1 MIPYAICLAI
11 IILFFIILTT
21 EIVRQYKIIHNAWLR
36 ISICVILTIL
46 CKLSFSYIFC
56 GLEYEDSYVFSFCAK
71 QFNQGIYSSRFLID
85 AISVGSLETPFETCT
100 YGGHFITYS
109 VYLSI
114 FTKLFGWSFSVISLA
129 NSIITFYILLILSSF
144 KKEFT
149 WNWLVGPIIYCI
161 APIINV
167 FSNTFL
173 AETFSSLV
181 CLTFILSYWYFR
193 ESKSPVQHALVYI
206 SFFLAIITKRENI
219 VLLIIPCIRA
229 LDLFIRSLQERKV
242 IQGNSFTK
250 VLKLS
255 LAEILPFICLTVIY
269 LVFIHNIFS
278 TETTEAIDIESST
291 FSLTFFV
298 KLFPCFI
305 EALFTFSYFSI
316 SFWLF
321 VILCMTQ
328 FSRKFYSEK
337 IVSIIVLFV
346 LYLGLYT
353 FHYRGYFFV
362 MYDELSSFES
372 FRYLNNFYY
381 LIPLCFCHTNLY
393 KRSLLPIL
401 IVFLGVALWQT
412 KMEREYYSQIENE
425 ERFEK
430 AKAVEEYIN
439 SINDKAVLVTEN
451 ILIYQNVVNKDFNLC
466 NIGSLRTLPDFVNS
480 RDIRRI
486 FIDVSNIGYLK
497 DRYNIDIISDE
508 CKRIHV
514 TSQNQTFEIYEVA
527 LSNIIPY

>member
-1 MIPYAICLAI
+1 MIPYIVCLSI
-11 IILFFIILTT
+11 IILFFIILNN
-21 EIVRQYKIIHNAWLR
+21 EIVHQYKTVHNAWLR
-36 ISICVILTIL
+36 ISICVLLTIL
-46 CKLSFSYIFC
+46 CKLSFGDIFL

-71 QFNQGIYSSRFLID
+71 QFNQGIYSSKFLID

-109 VYLSI
+109 VYLSV
-114 FTKLFGWSFSVISLA
+114 FTKLFGWSFSVISVA
-129 NSIITFYILLILSSF
+129 NSILTFYILLILSSF
-144 KKEFT
+144 KKESI
-149 WNWLVGPIIYCI
+149 WNWLVGPIIYCM

-181 CLTFILSYWYFR
+181 CLTFILSFWYFR
-193 ESKSPVQHALVYI
+193 ESKSPVRHVLVYI

-219 VLLIIPCIRA
+219 VLLTIPGIHA
-229 LDLFIRSLQERKV
+229 LDLFIRSLRERIA
-242 IQGNSFTK
+242 IQKKDLLNAF
-250 VLKLS
+250 KLS
-255 LAEILPFICLTVIY
+255 LLDILPFICLTIIY
-269 LVFIHNIFS
+269 LVFVHNIFS

-291 FSLTFFV
+291 FSIRYFV

-305 EALFTFSYFSI
+305 KALFTFSYFSI

-321 VILCMTQ
+321 IILSITQ
-328 FSRKFYSEK
+328 LLRKLYCEK

-381 LIPLCFCHTNLY
+381 LIPLCFCHVNLQ
-393 KRSLLPIL
+393 KRSLIPIL
-401 IVFLGVALWQT
+401 VFFLCVALWQT
-412 KMEREYYSQIENE
+412 KTERKYYSMIENE
-425 ERFEK
+425 ERFER
-430 AKAVEEYIN
+430 ARTVEQYIN
-439 SINDKAVLVTEN
+439 SINDKAVLVTEK
-451 ILIYQNVVNKDFNLC
+451 ILIYQNIVNKDFNLC
-466 NIGSLRTLPDFVNS
+466 DIGSLSTLPDFVNS
-480 RDIRRI
+480 MDIKRI
-486 FIDVSNIGYLK
+486 FIDVSNTEYIK

-508 CKRIHV
+508 FQRIFL
-514 TSQNQTFEIYEVA
+514 TSQNQSFEIYEVA
-527 LSNIIPY
+527 LHNIKP

>member
-1 MIPYAICLAI
+1 MIPYTICLAI
-11 IILFFIILTT
+11 IILFFIILSA
-21 EIVRQYKIIHNAWLR
+21 EIIRQYKLIHNAWLR

-46 CKLSFSYIFC
+46 CKLSFGDIFC

-85 AISVGSLETPFETCT
+85 AISVGSLENPFETCT

-109 VYLSI
+109 VYLSV
-114 FTKLFGWSFSVISLA
+114 FTKLFGWSFLVISIA
-129 NSIITFYILLILSSF
+129 NSVLTFYILLILSSF
-144 KKEFT
+144 KKEST
-149 WNWLVGPIIYCI
+149 WNWLIGPIIYCI

-193 ESKSPVQHALVYI
+193 EPKCTTQQALVYI

-219 VLLIIPCIRA
+219 VLLTIPGIHA
-229 LDLFIRSLQERKV
+229 LDLFIRSVRERIVIQERCVYKA
-242 IQGNSFTK
+242 F
-250 VLKLS
+250 KLS
-255 LAEILPFICLTVIY
+255 LSDILPFICLMVIY

-278 TETTEAIDIESST
+278 TETTEAIDIKSST
-291 FSLTFFV
+291 FSISFFI
-298 KLFPCFI
+298 KLFPCFAK
-305 EALFTFSYFSI
+305 ALFTFSYFSI

-321 VILCMTQ
+321 IILSITQ
-328 FSRKFYSEK
+328 LSRKFYSEK
-337 IVSIIVLFV
+337 IVSIIVLFI

-372 FRYLNNFYY
+372 FRYINNFYY
-381 LIPLCFCHTNLY
+381 LIPLCFCHTNPY

-401 IVFLGVALWQT
+401 IVFLGVSLWQT
-412 KMEREYYSQIENE
+412 KTEREYYSQIENE
-425 ERFEK
+425 ERFER
-430 AKAVEEYIN
+430 ARAVEKYIN
-439 SINDKAVLVTEN
+439 SINDKAVLITEN
-451 ILIYQNVVNKDFNLC
+451 ILIYQNIVNRDFNLC
-466 NIGSLRTLPDFVNS
+466 NIGSLNALPDFVSS
-480 RDIRRI
+480 RDIKRI
-486 FIDVSNIGYLK
+486 FIDVSNTDYLK

-508 CKRIHV
+508 YKRIYL
-514 TSQNQTFEIYEVA
+514 TSHNQTFEIYEVVI
-527 LSNIIPY
+527 NNVEP